1 MHMSTPVSEQPP
13 LDVDV
18 DQGPDGTVEQGV
30 DFNNP
35 VDREHAQ
42 RIGAAWIE
50 LRRGGAAT
58 AVRDYMYG
66 RGTLEQ
72 GQIDA
77 LDHLVRRDRRMKGLA
92 SKLRIDPS
100 SATRAVQRLVK
111 DGLAERFASPEDGR
125 VVMVR
130 ITEEGRRAQAEVAA
144 RRSLVMARVL
154 SAFPPEERAVLAD
167 LLDRFVRSVD
177 DVVESLDQ
185 PPAGN

>member
-1 MHMSTPVSEQPP
+1 MHMSTPVSERPP
-13 LDVDV
+13 VD
-18 DQGPDGTVEQGV
+18 TGV

-42 RIGAAWIE
+42 RIGAAWLE

-77 LDHLVRRDRRMKGLA
+77 LDYLVRRDRKMKGLA
-92 SKLRIDPS
+92 GKLRIDPS

-111 DGLAERFASPEDGR
+111 DGLADRYASPEDGR

-130 ITEEGRRAQAEVAA
+130 ITDEGRRAQAEVAA
-144 RRSLVMARVL
+144 RRALVMQRVL
-154 SAFPPEERAVLAD
+154 SAFQPEDRAALAD
-167 LLDRFVRSVD
+167 LLDRFVQSVD
-177 DVVESLDQ
+177 DVVDSLD
-185 PPAGN
+185 

>member
-1 MHMSTPVSEQPP
+1 MHMSTPVSERPP
-13 LDVDV
+13 VD
-18 DQGPDGTVEQGV
+18 TGV

-42 RIGAAWIE
+42 RIGAAWLE

-77 LDHLVRRDRRMKGLA
+77 LDYLVRRDRKMKGLA
-92 SKLRIDPS
+92 GKLRIDPS

-111 DGLAERFASPEDGR
+111 DGLADRYASPEDGR

-130 ITEEGRRAQAEVAA
+130 ITDEGRRAQAEVAA
-144 RRSLVMARVL
+144 RRALVMQRVL
-154 SAFPPEERAVLAD
+154 SAFQPDDRAALAD
-167 LLDRFVRSVD
+167 LLDRFVQSVD
-177 DVVESLDQ
+177 DVVDSLD
-185 PPAGN
+185 

>member
-1 MHMSTPVSEQPP
+1 MHMSTPVSERPP
-13 LDVDV
+13 LDI
-18 DQGPDGTVEQGV
+18 GV

-42 RIGAAWIE
+42 RIGAAWLE

-77 LDHLVRRDRRMKGLA
+77 LDYLVRRDRKMKGLA
-92 SKLRIDPS
+92 GKLRIDPS

-111 DGLAERFASPEDGR
+111 DGLADRYASPEDGR

-130 ITEEGRRAQAEVAA
+130 ITDEGRRAQAEAA
-144 RRSLVMARVL
+144 GRRALVMQRVL
-154 SAFPPEERAVLAD
+154 SAFQPDDRAALAD
-167 LLDRFVRSVD
+167 LLDRFVQSVD
-177 DVVESLDQ
+177 DVVESLD
-185 PPAGN
+185 

>member
-1 MHMSTPVSEQPP
+1 MHMSTHVSERPP
-13 LDVDV
+13 VDH
-18 DQGPDGTVEQGV
+18 GV
-30 DFNNP
+30 DFDNP

-50 LRRGGAAT
+50 LRRGGGAS

-77 LDHLVRRDRRMKGLA
+77 LDYLVRRDRTMRGLA
-92 SKLRIDPS
+92 DKLRIDPS

-111 DGLAERFASPEDGR
+111 DGLAERFPSPQDGR

-130 ITEEGRRAQAEVAA
+130 ITDDGRRAHREVAA
-144 RRSLVMARVL
+144 RRALVMERIL
-154 SAFPPEERAVLAD
+154 SAFGPHDRGTLAD
-167 LLDRFVRSVD
+167 LLDRFVIALD
-177 DVVESLDQ
+177 DVVDSL
-185 PPAGN
+185 A